1 MILAVASVLM
11 ILLFLAGLHVASAL
25 GLIGMALMYLFSDR
39 PLWDMLGQIAWN
51 VNSSSI
57 LVAIPLF
64 VMMGEILIYSR
75 LSERLYQVL
84 SHWLAPLP
92 GGILHS
98 NIAFCAVF
106 GAISGSSAACAATVG
121 AVALPA
127 FRTRDYNERLVIGS
141 LAAGGTLDILIPPSI
156 SMIIY
161 GVLAEESIG
170 RLYLAGFVPG
180 FLLAGIFML
189 IIWVAAKIWPSVA
202 PREAA
207 PSWRVRFLGLL
218 SLLPVLALMFI
229 VLGTIYLGIATPTEA
244 AAFGVVASLFLAA
257 LAREV
262 SISMLKKVVV
272 TTVQASSMIM
282 LIVTAAFVMSFA
294 LAILGVPAQLTQL
307 VSGWNLTPV
316 TFVLAL
322 VVFYL
327 ILGTFMEALSM
338 MVTTMPILVPVLKS
352 MSVDLVWFGI
362 IMVILLEAALVSPPE
377 GLNLYIIQGIRKS
390 VSEEAGLK
398 AGTMIDLWIGR
409 APVHGGDGDLHH
421 APAALPRDRP
431 LAAGSRDGEVTR
443 FPCAWP

>member
-1 MILAVASVLM
+1 MILAMATALM
-11 ILLFLAGLHVASAL
+11 IAFFLAGLHVAGAL
-25 GLIGMALMYLFSDR
+25 GLIGMILMYLFSDR

-51 VNSSSI
+51 VNSSFV
-57 LVAIPLF
+57 LVAVPLF

-92 GGILHS
+92 GGLLHS

-121 AVALPA
+121 AVALPSFQA
-127 FRTRDYNERLVIGS
+127 RRYNERLVIGT

-170 RLYLAGFVPG
+170 RLYLAGFIPG
-180 FLLAGIFML
+180 FLLAGIFMF
-189 IIWVAAKIWPSVA
+189 IIAVAAKIWPSVA

-207 PSWRVRFLGLL
+207 PSWRLRFLGLL
-218 SLLPVLALMFI
+218 SLFPIIVLMFI
-229 VLGTIYLGIATPTEA
+229 VLGTIYLGVATPTEA
-244 AAFGVVASLFLAA
+244 AAFGVVASFILAA
-257 LAREV
+257 LNRQV
-262 SISMLKKVVV
+262 TRHMLQRVLVA
-272 TTVQASSMIM
+272 TVRTSSMIM
-282 LIVTAAFVMSFA
+282 LIVTSAFILSFA
-294 LAILGVPAQLTQL
+294 LAILGVPARLTQWVSGMQLT
-307 VSGWNLTPV
+307 PA
-316 TFVLAL
+316 TFVLIL
-322 VVFYL
+322 VIFFMV
-327 ILGTFMEALSM
+327 LGTFMEALSM

-352 MSVDLVWFGI
+352 MGVDLVWFGI

-398 AGTMIDLWIGR
+398 VGTMMDLWIGVL
-409 APVHGGDGDLHH
+409 PFMGGM
-421 APAALPRDRP
+421 AICIAL
-431 LAAGSRDGEVTR
+431 LLL
-443 FPCAWP
+443 FPDIALWLPNIVMGR

>member
-1 MILAVASVLM
+1 MILAIAAVLM
-11 ILLFLAGLHVASAL
+11 IVFFLAGLHVAGAL
-25 GLIGMALMYLFSDR
+25 GLIGMILMYLFSDR

-51 VNSSSI
+51 VNSSFV
-57 LVAIPLF
+57 LVAVPLF

-92 GGILHS
+92 GGLLHS

-121 AVALPA
+121 AVALPS
-127 FRTRDYNERLVIGS
+127 FRARNYNERLVIGT

-156 SMIIY
+156 AMIIY

-170 RLYLAGFVPG
+170 RLYLAGFIPG
-180 FLLAGIFML
+180 FLLAGIFMF
-189 IIWVAAKIWPSVA
+189 IIAVAAKIWPSVA

-207 PSWRVRFLGLL
+207 PSWRVRLVGLL
-218 SLLPVLALMFI
+218 SLFPVIVLMFI

-244 AAFGVVASLFLAA
+244 AAFGVVASFILAA
-257 LAREV
+257 LNRQV
-262 SISMLKKVVV
+262 TRHMLRQVLV
-272 TTVQASSMIM
+272 TTVRTSSMIM
-282 LIVTAAFVMSFA
+282 LIVTSAFILSFA

-307 VSGWNLTPV
+307 VSGMQLTPV
-316 TFVLAL
+316 TFVLIL
-322 VVFYL
+322 VIFFM

-352 MSVDLVWFGI
+352 MGVDMVWFGI
-362 IMVILLEAALVSPPE
+362 IMVIMLEAALVSPPE

-398 AGTMIDLWIGR
+398 VGTMLDLWIGVLPFMVGM
-409 APVHGGDGDLHH
+409 AICI
-421 APAALPRDRP
+421 ALI
-431 LAAGSRDGEVTR
+431 LM
-443 FPCAWP
+443 FPGIALWLPNLLMGR

>member
-1 MILAVASVLM
+1 MILAIASALM
-11 ILLFLAGLHVASAL
+11 IVLFLAGLHVASAL
-25 GLIGMALMYLFSDR
+25 GLIGMTVMYLFSDR

-64 VMMGEILIYSR
+64 VMMGEVLIYSR

-92 GGILHS
+92 GGLLHS

-127 FRTRDYNERLVIGS
+127 FRTRNYNERLVIGS

-170 RLYLAGFVPG
+170 RLYLAGFIPG
-180 FLLAGIFML
+180 FLLAGIFMF
-189 IIWVAAKIWPSVA
+189 IIAVAAKIWPSVA
-202 PREAA
+202 PREAP
-207 PSWRVRFLGLL
+207 PSWRTRFLGLL
-218 SLLPVLALMFI
+218 SLFPIIVLMFI
-229 VLGTIYLGIATPTEA
+229 VLGTIYLGVATPTEA
-244 AAFGVVASLFLAA
+244 AAFGVVASFILAA
-257 LAREV
+257 LNRTINV
-262 SISMLKKVVV
+262 RMLQRIMIS
-272 TTVQASSMIM
+272 TVRTSSMIM
-282 LIVTAAFVMSFA
+282 LIVTSAFILSFA
-294 LAILGVPAQLTQL
+294 LAILGVPAQLSEL
-307 VSGWNLTPV
+307 VSGWKFTPV
-316 TFVLAL
+316 TFVLVL

-352 MSVDLVWFGI
+352 MNVDLVWFGI

-390 VSEEAGLK
+390 VSEGAGLQ
-398 AGTMIDLWIGR
+398 AGTMLDLWIGVLPFI
-409 APVHGGDGDLHH
+409 AGIAICLVLLFMFPGI
-421 APAALPRDRP
+421 ALWLPNVVM
-431 LAAGSRDGEVTR
+431 GK
-443 FPCAWP
+443 

>member
-1 MILAVASVLM
+1 MILGIAAALM
-11 ILLFLAGLHVASAL
+11 IVFFLAGLHVAGAL
-25 GLIGMALMYLFSDR
+25 GLIGMILMYLFSDR

-51 VNSSSI
+51 VNSSFV
-57 LVAIPLF
+57 LVAVPLF

-84 SHWLAPLP
+84 SNWLAPLP
-92 GGILHS
+92 GGLLHS

-121 AVALPA
+121 AVALPS
-127 FRTRDYNERLVIGS
+127 FRARHYNERLVIGT

-170 RLYLAGFVPG
+170 RLYLAGFIPG
-180 FLLAGIFML
+180 FLLAGIFMF
-189 IIWVAAKIWPSVA
+189 IIAVAAKIWPAVA
-202 PREAA
+202 PREVA
-207 PSWRVRFLGLL
+207 PSWRLRFLGLL
-218 SLLPVLALMFI
+218 SLFPVILLMFI

-244 AAFGVVASLFLAA
+244 AAFGVVASFILAA
-257 LAREV
+257 LNRQV
-262 SISMLKKVVV
+262 TRHMLRQVLI
-272 TTVQASSMIM
+272 TTVRTSSMIM
-282 LIVTAAFVMSFA
+282 LIVTSAFILSFA
-294 LAILGVPAQLTQL
+294 LAILGVPARLTQL
-307 VSGWNLTPV
+307 VSGMQLTPA
-316 TFVLAL
+316 TFVLVL
-322 VVFYL
+322 VIFFM

-352 MSVDLVWFGI
+352 MGVDMVWFGI

-398 AGTMIDLWIGR
+398 VGTMMDLWIGVLPFMVGM
-409 APVHGGDGDLHH
+409 AMCI
-421 APAALPRDRP
+421 AL
-431 LAAGSRDGEVTR
+431 LLM
-443 FPCAWP
+443 FPEIALWLPNLVMGR

>member
-1 MILAVASVLM
+1 MILAIASLLM
-11 ILLFLAGLHVASAL
+11 IVLFLAGTHVASAL
-25 GLIGMALMYLFSDR
+25 GLIGMTIMQVFSDR

-51 VNSSSI
+51 TNSSSV

-75 LSERLYQVL
+75 LSERLYEVH

-92 GGILHS
+92 AGILHS

-106 GAISGSSAACAATVG
+106 GAISAPGAACAATVG

-127 FRTRDYNERLVIGS
+127 FRARNYNERLVIGS

-170 RLYLAGFVPG
+170 RLYLAGFIPG
-180 FLLAGIFML
+180 FLLAGIFMF
-189 IIWVAAKIWPSVA
+189 IIAVAAKIWPSVA
-202 PREAA
+202 PREAP
-207 PSWRVRFLGLL
+207 PSWRVRLLGLL
-218 SLLPVLALMFI
+218 SLLPVIALMFV

-244 AAFGVVASLFLAA
+244 AAFGVVASFILAA
-257 LAREV
+257 LNRQV
-262 SISMLKKVVV
+262 SRHMLQQVLV
-272 TTVQASSMIM
+272 TTVRTSSMIM
-282 LIVTAAFVMSFA
+282 LIVTSAFILSFA
-294 LAILGVPAQLTQL
+294 LVILGVPAQLTRL
-307 VSGWNLTPV
+307 VSGWQLTPL
-316 TFVLAL
+316 TFMIIL

-338 MVTTMPILVPVLKS
+338 MVTTMPILVPLMKS
-352 MSVDLVWFGI
+352 MGIDMVWFGI

-390 VSEEAGLK
+390 VSEAAGLQV
-398 AGTMIDLWIGR
+398 GTILDLWLGVLPFMAGMAICI
-409 APVHGGDGDLHH
+409 
-421 APAALPRDRP
+421 AL
-431 LAAGSRDGEVTR
+431 LFA
-443 FPCAWP
+443 FPGIALWLPNVVMGK

>member
-1 MILAVASVLM
+1 MIVF
-11 ILLFLAGLHVASAL
+11 FLAGLHVAGAL
-25 GLIGMALMYLFSDR
+25 GLIGMILMYLFSDR

-51 VNSSSI
+51 VNSSFV
-57 LVAIPLF
+57 LVAVPLF

-84 SHWLAPLP
+84 SNWLAPLP
-92 GGILHS
+92 GGLLHS

-121 AVALPA
+121 AVALPS
-127 FRTRDYNERLVIGS
+127 FRARHYNERLVIGT

-170 RLYLAGFVPG
+170 RLYLAGFIPG
-180 FLLAGIFML
+180 FLLAGIFMF
-189 IIWVAAKIWPSVA
+189 IIAVAAKIWPAVA
-202 PREAA
+202 PREVA
-207 PSWRVRFLGLL
+207 PSWRLRFLGLL
-218 SLLPVLALMFI
+218 SLFPVILLMFI

-244 AAFGVVASLFLAA
+244 AAFGVVASFILAA
-257 LAREV
+257 LNRQV
-262 SISMLKKVVV
+262 TRHMLRQVLV
-272 TTVQASSMIM
+272 TTVRTSSMIM
-282 LIVTAAFVMSFA
+282 LIVTSAFILSFA
-294 LAILGVPAQLTQL
+294 LAILGVPARLTQL
-307 VSGWNLTPV
+307 VSGMQLTPS
-316 TFVLAL
+316 TFVLVL
-322 VVFYL
+322 VIFFM

-352 MSVDLVWFGI
+352 MGVDMVWFGI

-398 AGTMIDLWIGR
+398 VGTMMDLWIGVLPFMVGM
-409 APVHGGDGDLHH
+409 AMCI
-421 APAALPRDRP
+421 AL
-431 LAAGSRDGEVTR
+431 LLM
-443 FPCAWP
+443 FPEIALWLPNLVMGR

>member
-1 MILAVASVLM
+1 MILGIAAALM
-11 ILLFLAGLHVASAL
+11 IVFFLAGLHVAGAL
-25 GLIGMALMYLFSDR
+25 GLIGMILMYLFSDR

-51 VNSSSI
+51 VNSSFV
-57 LVAIPLF
+57 LVAVPLF

-84 SHWLAPLP
+84 SNWLAPLP
-92 GGILHS
+92 GGLLHS

-121 AVALPA
+121 AVALPS
-127 FRTRDYNERLVIGS
+127 FRARHYNERLVIGT

-170 RLYLAGFVPG
+170 RLYLAGFIPG
-180 FLLAGIFML
+180 FLLAGIFMF
-189 IIWVAAKIWPSVA
+189 IIAVAAKIWPGVA
-202 PREAA
+202 PREVA
-207 PSWRVRFLGLL
+207 PSWRLRFLGLI
-218 SLLPVLALMFI
+218 SLFPVILLMFI

-244 AAFGVVASLFLAA
+244 AAFGVVASFILAA
-257 LAREV
+257 LNRQV
-262 SISMLKKVVV
+262 TRHMLRQVLV
-272 TTVQASSMIM
+272 TTVRTSSMIM
-282 LIVTAAFVMSFA
+282 LIVTSAFILSFA
-294 LAILGVPAQLTQL
+294 LAILGVPARLTQL
-307 VSGWNLTPV
+307 VSGMQLTPA
-316 TFVLAL
+316 TFVLVL
-322 VVFYL
+322 VIFFM

-352 MSVDLVWFGI
+352 MGVDMVWFGI

-398 AGTMIDLWIGR
+398 VGTMLDLWIGVLPFMVGM
-409 APVHGGDGDLHH
+409 AMCIGLLLMFPEI
-421 APAALPRDRP
+421 ALWLPNLVMGR
-431 LAAGSRDGEVTR
+431 
-443 FPCAWP
+443 

>member
-1 MILAVASVLM
+1 MILAVASALM
-11 ILLFLAGLHVASAL
+11 IVLFLAGLHVASAL
-25 GLIGMALMYLFSDR
+25 GLIGMAVMYVFSDR

-51 VNSSSI
+51 VNSSSV

-64 VMMGEILIYSR
+64 VMMGEVLIYSR
-75 LSERLYQVL
+75 LSERLYEVL

-127 FRTRDYNERLVIGS
+127 FRARNYNERLVIGS

-170 RLYLAGFVPG
+170 RLYLAGFIPG

-189 IIWVAAKIWPSVA
+189 IIAVAAKIWSVA

-207 PSWRVRFLGLL
+207 PSWRVRFVGLL
-218 SLLPVLALMFI
+218 ALLPVIALMFV

-244 AAFGVVASLFLAA
+244 AAFGVVASLILAA
-257 LAREV
+257 LNRQ
-262 SISMLKKVVV
+262 ISGAMLKQVMV
-272 TTVQASSMIM
+272 TTVRASSMIM
-282 LIVTAAFVMSFA
+282 LIVSSAFILSFA
-294 LAILGVPAQLTQL
+294 LAILGVPAQLTEL
-307 VSGWNLTPV
+307 ISGWNLTPV
-316 TFVLAL
+316 TFVLVL

-338 MVTTMPILVPVLKS
+338 MVTTMPILVPVLKA
-352 MSVDLVWFGI
+352 MGVDLVWFGI

-398 AGTMIDLWIGR
+398 VGTMLDLWIGVLPFMVGM
-409 APVHGGDGDLHH
+409 AILI
-421 APAALPRDRP
+421 AL
-431 LAAGSRDGEVTR
+431 LQV
-443 FPCAWP
+443 FPGIALWLPNTVMGK